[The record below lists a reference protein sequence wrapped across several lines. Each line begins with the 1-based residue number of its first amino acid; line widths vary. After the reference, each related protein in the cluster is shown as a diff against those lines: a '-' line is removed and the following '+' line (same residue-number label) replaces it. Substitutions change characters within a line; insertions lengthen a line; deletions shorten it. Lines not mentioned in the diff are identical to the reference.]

1 MTINTTFKDVIARP
15 FFGRVIWVLFAVVFF
30 YSGLYFTEFV
40 MAPSEFAGGWLWLWV
55 AAFPFLLP
63 TFFVVNRRYG
73 CATGA
78 CRGGS
83 CAVPPSGA
91 DKAQKSGKGFSVSRM
106 PGA

>member
-1 MTINTTFKDVIARP
+1 MNATFRELIARP
-15 FFGRVIWVLFAVVFF
+15 FFGRLIWVLFAIVFF

-40 MAPSEFAGGWLWLWV
+40 MAPREFAGGWLWLWV

-63 TFFVVNRRYG
+63 AFFVVNRRYG

-78 CRGGS
+78 CRGGVCKLPQNS
-83 CAVPPSGA
+83 EV
-91 DKAQKSGKGFSVSRM
+91 AQKRTDDGFSVHRM